1 MNGLSLGN
9 LAAGIFSPA
18 KMVYIAYI
26 VAVSLGR
33 LQTNLRQFLILS
45 AIFVLAQVFHD
56 DYLRERLNASSKDN
70 AIGWL
75 KRIWT
80 K

>member
-1 MNGLSLGN
+1 MNGLSVGN

-26 VAVSLGR
+26 LTVSLGK
-33 LQTNLRQFLILS
+33 LQTNPRQFIIFS
-45 AIFVLAQVFHD
+45 AEFYMAQIFDD
-56 DYLRERLNASSKDN
+56 DYLRERLNASGKDN

>member
-1 MNGLSLGN
+1 MNGLSVGN
-9 LAAGIFSPA
+9 LAAEIFSPA

-26 VAVSLGR
+26 LAVSLGK
-33 LQTNLRQFLILS
+33 LHTNLRQFI
-45 AIFVLAQVFHD
+45 IFSVLFYVAQIFHD
-56 DYLRERLNASSKDN
+56 DYLRDRLNASGKDN